1 MTILRYNEKLLEN
14 FIRDFPEQFIGESLT
29 LLKQQPVLAGFQPDL
44 LFLDAEGVPTIVEV
58 QTEALD
64 RVHFYRIL
72 EYRDLLKHKGAYPEV
87 RVILVANSIPE
98 KYRILVELHN
108 VVLKLISKEDF
119 ARKAVQ
125 LHPGTVVEFE
135 SAKSQLASLGPLG
148 MRLFAVLQEE
158 EIDTLKTGEVAK
170 FLGVTSEKERD
181 LLRRLSRG
189 GWLVRLKR
197 GSYLVPRTPQFDG
210 PWKPNPY
217 LILRKLMETHNAKY
231 QLTGPQAFVFHGLR
245 AEPAGEIMAYNHC
258 VSQKKTIQDHHFAFI
273 KVTEDRLGGT
283 CLIQV
288 EEDLEIPCSC
298 LPRTLL
304 DAVYDWSR
312 FRSLPEAYDWIR
324 SCIGAKPEL
333 DEELTE
339 MTIRFGNQA
348 SLRRIGY
355 LLEQLQAH
363 SNFIDKLR
371 QKLSISHALIPW
383 VPKKPARG
391 KVDRRWG
398 LILNGDV

>member
-1 MTILRYNEKLLEN
+1 MPIVRYNEKLLEN

-29 LLKQQPVLAGFQPDL
+29 LLEQQPVLAGFQPDL
-44 LFLDAEGVPTIVEV
+44 LFRDTEGVPTIVEV

-72 EYRDLLKHKGAYPEV
+72 EYRDLLKYEGAYPQV

-98 KYRILVELHN
+98 KYKILVELHN
-108 VVLKLISKEDF
+108 VLLILISKKDF
-119 ARKAVQ
+119 AKKASQ

-135 SAKSQLASLGPLG
+135 STKSQLASLGPLG
-148 MRLFAVLQEE
+148 MRLFAVLQEK
-158 EIDTLKTGEVAK
+158 EIDILKTGEVAK
-170 FLGVTSEKERD
+170 FLGVTSDKERD

-210 PWKPNPY
+210 PWKPNPFF
-217 LILRKLMETHNAKY
+217 ILRKLMETYSAKY
-231 QLTGPQAFVFHGLR
+231 QLTGPHAFVFHGLKT
-245 AEPAGEIMAYNHC
+245 EPAGEITAYNHRI
-258 VSQKKTIQDHHFAFI
+258 SQKKTIQGHHFAFI
-273 KVTEDRLGGT
+273 EIAEDRLGGT
-283 CLIQV
+283 CSIQV

-298 LPRTLL
+298 LARTLL

-312 FRSLPEAYDWIR
+312 FRSLPEAYEWIR
-324 SCIGAKPEL
+324 SCIAANPEL

-355 LLEQLQAH
+355 LLEELQAR
-363 SNFIDKLR
+363 SNLINRLR
-371 QKLSISHALIPW
+371 QKLSSSHALIPW

-391 KVDRRWG
+391 KIDRQWG

>member
-1 MTILRYNEKLLEN
+1 MPIVRYNEKLLEN
-14 FIRDFPEQFIGESLT
+14 LIRDFPEQFIGESLT
-29 LLKQQPVLAGFQPDL
+29 LLEQQPVLAGFQPDL
-44 LFLDAEGVPTIVEV
+44 LFRDAEGVPTIVEV

-72 EYRDLLKHKGAYPEV
+72 EYRDLLKHEGAYPQV
-87 RVILVANSIPE
+87 RVILVINSIPE
-98 KYRILVELHN
+98 KYKILVELHN
-108 VVLKLISKEDF
+108 VLLILISKKDF
-119 ARKAVQ
+119 AKKAAQ

-135 SAKSQLASLGPLG
+135 STKSQLASLGPSG

-158 EIDTLKTGEVAK
+158 EIDILKTGEAAK
-170 FLGVTSEKERD
+170 FLGITFEKERD

-210 PWKPNPY
+210 PWKPNPFF
-217 LILRKLMETHNAKY
+217 ILRKLMETYNAKY
-231 QLTGPQAFVFHGLR
+231 QLTGPHAFVFHSLKT
-245 AEPAGEIMAYNHC
+245 EPAGEITAYNHRI
-258 VSQKKTIQDHHFAFI
+258 SQKKTIQDHHFAFI
-273 KVTEDRLGGT
+273 EIAEDRLGGT
-283 CLIQV
+283 CSIQV

-298 LPRTLL
+298 LARTLL

-312 FRSLPEAYDWIR
+312 FRSLPEAYEWIR
-324 SCIGAKPEL
+324 SCIAAKPEL

-355 LLEQLQAH
+355 LLEQLQSR
-363 SNFIDKLR
+363 SNLIDRLR
-371 QKLSISHALIPW
+371 QKLSSSHALIPW
-383 VPKKPARG
+383 VPKNPARG
-391 KVDRRWG
+391 KIDRQWG

>member
-1 MTILRYNEKLLEN
+1 MPIVRYNEKLLEN

-29 LLKQQPVLAGFQPDL
+29 LLEQQPVLAGFQPDL
-44 LFLDAEGVPTIVEV
+44 LFRDAEGVPTIVEV

-72 EYRDLLKHKGAYPEV
+72 EYRDLLKHEGDYPQV

-98 KYRILVELHN
+98 KYKILVELHN
-108 VVLKLISKEDF
+108 VLLILISKKDF
-119 ARKAVQ
+119 AKKAAQ

-135 SAKSQLASLGPLG
+135 STKSQLASLGPLG

-158 EIDTLKTGEVAK
+158 EIDILKTGEAAK
-170 FLGVTSEKERD
+170 FLGITFEKERD

-210 PWKPNPY
+210 PWKPNPFF
-217 LILRKLMETHNAKY
+217 ILRKLMETYSAKY
-231 QLTGPQAFVFHGLR
+231 QLTGPHAFVFHSLKT
-245 AEPAGEIMAYNHC
+245 EPAGEITAYNHRI
-258 VSQKKTIQDHHFAFI
+258 SQKKTIQDHHFAFI
-273 KVTEDRLGGT
+273 EIAEDRLGGI
-283 CLIQV
+283 CSIQV

-298 LPRTLL
+298 LARTLL

-312 FRSLPEAYDWIR
+312 FRSLPEAYEWIR
-324 SCIGAKPEL
+324 SCIAAKSEL

-355 LLEQLQAH
+355 LLEQLQAR
-363 SNFIDKLR
+363 SNLIDRLR
-371 QKLSISHALIPW
+371 QKLSSSHALIPW
-383 VPKKPARG
+383 VPKKPVRG
-391 KVDRRWG
+391 KIDRQWG